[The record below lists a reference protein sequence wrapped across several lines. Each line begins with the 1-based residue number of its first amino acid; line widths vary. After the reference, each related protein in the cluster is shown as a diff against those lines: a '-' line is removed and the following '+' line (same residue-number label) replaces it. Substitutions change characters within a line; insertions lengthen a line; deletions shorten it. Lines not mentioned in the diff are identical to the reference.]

1 MDTTIVLSAKDTG
14 DNQFFDVSNCENGD
28 ELVAKLIGY
37 FGSIENINPE
47 VNDFA
52 VFPENIL
59 KWDNGREFE
68 EMTRNLVD
76 YLKAVNDI
84 PDYQEDAFK
93 TYFEEYGGVPTELV
107 KEFSNKFSGEFQDVY
122 DFGVDMAQSGGL
134 NLQGFESFFNFEGFG
149 QSCANDYIILKDIYY
164 FRG

>member
-1 MDTTIVLSAKDTG
+1 MDTTIVLMAKDTG
-14 DNQFFDVSNCENGD
+14 DKQFLNVWNCENAD
-28 ELVAKLIGY
+28 ELLTELIGY

-47 VNDFA
+47 VIDFA
-52 VFPENIL
+52 DFPENIL
-59 KWDNGREFE
+59 KWENEDEFE
-68 EMTRNLVD
+68 RMTHNLVD

-93 TYFEEYGGVPTELV
+93 AYFEEKGGVPTELV

-122 DFGVDMAQSGGL
+122 DFGVDMAESGGL
-134 NLQGFESFFNFEGFG
+134 NLQGFESFFDFEGFG
-149 QSCANDYIILKDIYY
+149 QSCANDYIVLKDIYY